1 MKSSK
6 IKDIAKNVIRTEA
19 KAVALMENHIDD
31 NFENAVQKIIDCNG
45 RVICSGIGKSGFS

>member
-19 KAVALMENHIDD
+19 EAVGLMENRIDN
-31 NFENAVQKIIDCNG
+31 NFENAVQKIIDY
-45 RVICSGIGKSGFS
+45 